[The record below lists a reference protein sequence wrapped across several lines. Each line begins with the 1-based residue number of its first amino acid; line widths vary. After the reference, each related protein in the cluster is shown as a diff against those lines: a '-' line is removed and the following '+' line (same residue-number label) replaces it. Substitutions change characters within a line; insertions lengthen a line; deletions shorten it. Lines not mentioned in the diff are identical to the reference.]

1 MQRETHAPPSPPVW
15 PLPAAELRPALEL
28 ALTLARADMTVL
40 LLHDEAAGALIP
52 AAAYGIDD
60 EHAALIGAH
69 RPGDDAFTIAL
80 SEHRRI
86 VVLDA
91 WERHESFGPLAQ
103 ALGFRAIEM
112 VPLFGVDGQVIGEL
126 VMMFREARSTSKR
139 MVKLVEHCARLVVV
153 AVSEARRRADAELAR
168 ERSEQAGR
176 AKIQFFARMSHELR
190 TPLQS
195 IAGYID
201 LLRVGAADPPT
212 PEQARLLARVH
223 DSEEVLVHVIDDLI
237 TFSRLEAGHVS
248 YQIAPVSAAEAIRIA
263 HSVVSPLASSHGVT
277 LETSVCS
284 GLFVSAD
291 GDKLK
296 QILVNLAANAVKFCG
311 TAGLV
316 RISCQDDG
324 DNVRFDVSDN
334 GPGIPGDRLRDIF
347 EPYVQ
352 LATPPL
358 EGFGGTGLGLA
369 ISREFATGMHGQL
382 TVASNLGR
390 GSVFTLRIP
399 SVVSLGSAASANARD
414 SSSSLTDSAP
424 AA

>member
-1 MQRETHAPPSPPVW
+1 MQLDTHASW

-28 ALTLARADMTVL
+28 ALALARADMTVL
-40 LLHDEAAGALIP
+40 LLHDETAGTLIP
-52 AAAYGIDD
+52 AAAFGLDD
-60 EHAALIGAH
+60 EHVALIGSH
-69 RPGDDAFTIAL
+69 RPGADDFSAAL

-86 VVLDA
+86 VFRDA
-91 WERHESFGPLAQ
+91 WHQAAFGPLAQ
-103 ALGFRAIEM
+103 TLGFRAIEI
-112 VPLFGVDGQVIGEL
+112 VPLFDFDGQMLGEL
-126 VMMFREARSTSKR
+126 VMMFRRARSTSKR
-139 MVKLVEHCARLVVV
+139 MVKLVEHCANLVVV
-153 AVSEARRRADAELAR
+153 AVTQARRRAEAERAR
-168 ERSEQAGR
+168 ATTEEAGR

-201 LLRVGAADPPT
+201 LLRVGVADPPT

-237 TFSRLEAGHVS
+237 TFSRLEAGHVA
-248 YQIAPVSAAEAIRIA
+248 YQISPVPAAEAIRIA
-263 HSVVSPLASSHGVT
+263 HSVVAPLAATHGVS
-277 LETSVCS
+277 LETSACPGV
-284 GLFVSAD
+284 FVAAD

-311 TAGLV
+311 EGGVV
-316 RISCQDDG
+316 RISCANDG
-324 DNVRFDVSDN
+324 DRARFDVSDN
-334 GPGIPGDRLRDIF
+334 GPGIPDDRLRDIF

-369 ISREFATGMHGQL
+369 ISREFAAGMHGQL

-390 GSVFTLRIP
+390 GSVFTLHIP
-399 SVVSLGSAASANARD
+399 HAVDLTEAHAPVVSMA
-414 SSSSLTDSAP
+414 DSAP

>member
-1 MQRETHAPPSPPVW
+1 MQRDTHAPPAW

-40 LLHDEAAGALIP
+40 LLHDETDGTLVP
-52 AAAYGIDD
+52 AVAYGIDD
-60 EHAALIGAH
+60 DQAALIGAH
-69 RPGDDAFTIAL
+69 RSGADAFSLAL
-80 SEHRRI
+80 SEHRR
-86 VVLDA
+86 VVVRDALDA
-91 WERHESFGPLAQ
+91 NESFKTLAHS
-103 ALGFRAIEM
+103 LGVRAIEI
-112 VPLFGVDGQVIGEL
+112 VPLFGLEGQTIGEL
-126 VMMFREARSTSKR
+126 VMMFRQDRTTSKR
-139 MVKLVEHCARLVVV
+139 MVRLVEQCGRLVVV
-153 AVSEARRRADAELAR
+153 ALSEARGRADAERAR
-168 ERSEQAGR
+168 ERTEQAGR

-263 HSVVSPLASSHGVT
+263 HSVVAPLASGHGVA
-277 LETSVCS
+277 LEMSAGS

-311 TAGLV
+311 TGGVV
-316 RISCQDDG
+316 RISCQSDDEF
-324 DNVRFDVSDN
+324 VRFDVSDN
-334 GPGIPGDRLRDIF
+334 GPGIPNDRLRDIF

-352 LATPPL
+352 LATPAF

-369 ISREFATGMHGQL
+369 ISREFAAGMHGQL
-382 TVASNLGR
+382 TVASNLGL

-399 SVVSLGSAASANARD
+399 SAVSLATSAAATAREAAPLAD
-414 SSSSLTDSAP
+414 TTP

>member
-1 MQRETHAPPSPPVW
+1 MQLDSHGSW

-28 ALTLARADMTVL
+28 ALALARADMTVL
-40 LLHDEAAGALIP
+40 LLHDESVGALVP
-52 AAAYGIDD
+52 AAAFGIDD
-60 EHAALIGAH
+60 EQVALIGSH
-69 RPGDDAFTIAL
+69 RAGDDFGAAL
-80 SEHRRI
+80 SEHRH
-86 VVLDA
+86 VVVRDA
-91 WERHESFGPLAQ
+91 WQHDGSFGPLAHT
-103 ALGFRAIEM
+103 LGFRALEI
-112 VPLFGVDGQVIGEL
+112 VPLFGGDGQSIGEL
-126 VMMFREARSTSKR
+126 VMMFRRARSTSKR
-139 MVKLVEHCARLVVV
+139 MVKLVDHCADLVVL
-153 AVSEARRRADAELAR
+153 AVSQARRRAEAERAR
-168 ERSEQAGR
+168 DTSEQAGR

-201 LLRVGAADPPT
+201 LLRVGVADPPT

-248 YQIAPVSAAEAIRIA
+248 YQIAPVPAAEAIRIA
-263 HSVVSPLASSHGVT
+263 HSVVAPLAASHNVT
-277 LETSVCS
+277 LEMATSPGILVA
-284 GLFVSAD
+284 AD

-311 TAGLV
+311 EQGVV
-316 RISCQDDG
+316 RISCQSDG

-352 LATPPL
+352 LATPL

-369 ISREFATGMHGQL
+369 ISREFAAGMHGQL

-390 GSVFTLRIP
+390 GSVFTLRVP
-399 SVVSLGSAASANARD
+399 AAAAVEVAATHASTTSV
-414 SSSSLTDSAP
+414 TDSAP
-424 AA
+424 TA